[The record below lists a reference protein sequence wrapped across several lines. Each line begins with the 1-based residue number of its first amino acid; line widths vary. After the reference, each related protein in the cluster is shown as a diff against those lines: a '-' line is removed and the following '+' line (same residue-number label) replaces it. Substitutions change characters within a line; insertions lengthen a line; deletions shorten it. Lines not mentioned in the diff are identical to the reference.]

1 MIQKPSVA
9 RKETARLTSTDKTD
23 GEVTKIEKPQRKK

>member
-9 RKETARLTSTDKTD
+9 RKETARLNATDKTD
-23 GEVTKIEKPQRKK
+23 REVTKIEKQ